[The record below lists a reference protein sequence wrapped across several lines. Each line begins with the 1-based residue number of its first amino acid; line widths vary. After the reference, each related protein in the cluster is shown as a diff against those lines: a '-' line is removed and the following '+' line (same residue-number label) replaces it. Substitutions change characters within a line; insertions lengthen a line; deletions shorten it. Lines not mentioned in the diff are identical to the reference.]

1 VVAKWAKSECETMF
15 AGAAEMEVSI
25 EVTVLPEEVVEQL
38 VEKEEEEIEEVF
50 EDKCTKDNITLAN
63 QGSLKVDFSKL
74 GEENVY

>member
-25 EVTVLPEEVVEQL
+25 EVKVLPEEV

-50 EDKCTKDNITLAN
+50 ED
-63 QGSLKVDFSKL
+63 
-74 GEENVY
+74 